1 MTLLS
6 LITYPLWMATGLI
19 TKDRL
24 ANGPM
29 FSWWY
34 ANIALFAANALRYG
48 NSFEQVATVLA
59 VCILL
64 TFAFPRRYLV
74 ALFLA
79 WAVTDVAAVIFK
91 INTGWWD
98 AYLLVVYVIRSLSAS
113 KEDV

>member
-6 LITYPLWMATGLI
+6 LITYPLWMATGFI
-19 TKDRL
+19 SSARL
-24 ANGPM
+24 APKPV

-48 NSFEQVATVLA
+48 NSFEQVATVFA
-59 VCILL
+59 VVMLL
-64 TFAFPRRYLV
+64 TFVFPRRYLV

-79 WAVTDVAAVIFK
+79 WAVTDAVAMVFK
-91 INTGWWD
+91 INTGCWD